1 MRTVIRSPRHTA
13 MFISFGLFAGFVI
26 LANAPAEQTL
36 GRGINSIYVHVAF
49 IWTGLTGYM
58 VASLL
63 GMIAAIRDSYLA
75 HTRAQAV
82 LLVAT
87 IAFAIG
93 IFLSMVAADVNW
105 GAVFYVEPRLQ
116 ASTNVVAVA
125 IIVLVLSVW
134 LRSIRMR
141 GLLYIVPAILVLK
154 SVFFTD
160 LVLHPPTP
168 TVSVSASPIQFT
180 FYALF
185 VICMACCA
193 WLVAFIQIHRPSR

>member
-13 MFISFGLFAGFVI
+13 MFISFGIFAGFVI

-49 IWTGLTGYM
+49 IWTGLTGLLLSAVM
-58 VASLL
+58 GLFVLISKSRRIQSLAQTVTL
-63 GMIAAIRDSYLA
+63 IATLA
-75 HTRAQAV
+75 
-82 LLVAT
+82 
-87 IAFAIG
+87 FGIG
-93 IFLSMVAADVNW
+93 ILLSLIAADVNW

-116 ASTNVVAVA
+116 ASANVVAIA
-125 IIVLVLSVW
+125 IVVLVLAGWIPNIRIRGFLYLLPMIFLVQ
-134 LRSIRMR
+134 SI
-141 GLLYIVPAILVLK
+141 
-154 SVFFTD
+154 FFTR

-168 TVSVSASPIQFT
+168 TVSVSATPIQFT

-185 VICMACCA
+185 GICMACCV